1 MQESVRNPNVVRMI
15 RCDGT
20 IAVAETGPVCV
31 AIWRG
36 AVTKTP
42 FEWQRAGL
50 AETVQRHPRGAA
62 FMCVVETSAK
72 PPDDELR
79 KASAQL
85 ILSHGDRLKCT
96 ACVIEGEGFVT
107 AMHRGVLTGMILL
120 TMKRKSL
127 ISVFA
132 TVPDSVRWM
141 REYLPLPSEQ
151 EIISSVEYVRS
162 RFPSS
167 S

>member
-1 MQESVRNPNVVRMI
+1 MI
-15 RCDGT
+15 RCDQT
-20 IAVAETGPVCV
+20 LAVAEVGPVCV
-31 AIWRG
+31 VIWRG

-72 PPDDELR
+72 PPEDELR

-85 ILSHGDRLKCT
+85 VLSHGDVLKCT
-96 ACVIEGEGFVT
+96 ACVIEGEGFLT

-120 TMKRKSL
+120 TMKRKSAL
-127 ISVFA
+127 SVFA
-132 TVPDSVRWM
+132 TVAEGVRWM
-141 REYLPLPSEQ
+141 RGHMMLPPDEELV
-151 EIISSVEYVRS
+151 SSVEYIRS
-162 RFPSS
+162 RFPRPS
-167 S
+167 

>member
-1 MQESVRNPNVVRMI
+1 MI
-15 RCDGT
+15 RCDQT
-20 IAVAETGPVCV
+20 ICVAETGPVCV
-31 AIWRG
+31 VIWRG
-36 AVTKTP
+36 AVTKMP

-62 FMCVVETSAK
+62 FMCVVEMSAK

-85 ILSHGDRLKCT
+85 VLSHGDRLKCT
-96 ACVIEGEGFVT
+96 ACVIEGEGFLT
-107 AMHRGVLTGMILL
+107 AMHRGALTGMILL

-132 TVPDSVRWM
+132 TVREGARWM
-141 REYLPLPSEQ
+141 REQLMLPPEEEL
-151 EIISSVEYVRS
+151 ISSVEYIRS